1 MVSLLSLTSG
11 NVLVSAI
18 VPVTLKLIVSLPLP
32 ALQPLTRV
40 WLFAAVI
47 ASREAQIPDIPGSA
61 SELTVIV
68 AAPAAVL
75 SATARGDC
83 HGRYQQRA
91 HPEQGPRC
99 SDSAPLHSSC

>member
-1 MVSLLSLTSG
+1 M
-11 NVLVSAI
+11 
-18 VPVTLKLIVSLPLP
+18 SLPLP

-47 ASREAQIPDIPGSA
+47 ASRKAQMPAAPGSA

-75 SATARGDC
+75 SATARATATAAISNV
-83 HGRYQQRA
+83 RT
-91 HPEQGPRC
+91 PEQGPRC
-99 SDSAPLHSSC
+99 SDGAPLHTGRYGLESR